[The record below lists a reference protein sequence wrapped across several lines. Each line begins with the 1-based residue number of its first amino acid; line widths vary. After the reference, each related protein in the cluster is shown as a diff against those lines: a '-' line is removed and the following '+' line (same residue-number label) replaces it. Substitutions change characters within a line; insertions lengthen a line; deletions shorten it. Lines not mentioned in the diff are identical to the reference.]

1 MKFVLLIPLLV
12 GSLFPVTSPSFA
24 ETVVSDTPDILAELE
39 SEVFAGAE
47 SVAQPTKALPG
58 VDDADY
64 ARFRMQTGSND
75 LILALSVM
83 AAGLLSLFLLLW
95 NLRTIKAPSDTMVN
109 GSGLVLV
116 IFATVLVMILA
127 KADQQLTAAT
137 GILGAIAGYLF
148 GKTTKNPDGER
159 KPDTASPT

>member
-1 MKFVLLIPLLV
+1 MKLVLLLMLL
-12 GSLFPVTSPSFA
+12 GSLLAAASPSLA
-24 ETVVSDTPDILAELE
+24 ETKTNDASDILLELQH
-39 SEVFAGAE
+39 EVLAGAE
-47 SVAQPTKALPG
+47 NVGQSTKAVPAEDT
-58 VDDADY
+58 VDY
-64 ARFRMQTGSND
+64 ARYRMQASTND

-83 AAGLLSLFLLLW
+83 TAGLLSLFLLLW
-95 NLRTIKAPSDTMVN
+95 NLRTIAASSETMVN

-159 KPDTASPT
+159 KSDTASTS

>member
-1 MKFVLLIPLLV
+1 MKSLLLLV
-12 GSLFPVTSPSFA
+12 LIGSLLAAASLSRA
-24 ETVVSDTPDILAELE
+24 ETKANDTSDILLELQN
-39 SEVFAGAE
+39 EVLAGAE
-47 SVAQPTKALPG
+47 NVGQSTKAIPAEDN
-58 VDDADY
+58 VDY
-64 ARFRMQTGSND
+64 ARYRMQAGTND

-95 NLRTIKAPSDTMVN
+95 NLRTIAASSETMVN

-148 GKTTKNPDGER
+148 GKTTKTPDGES
-159 KPDTASPT
+159 KPDAVKTP

>member
-1 MKFVLLIPLLV
+1 MKSLLLLVLV
-12 GSLFPVTSPSFA
+12 GSLLAAASPPLA
-24 ETVVSDTPDILAELE
+24 ETKATETPDILLELQN
-39 SEVFAGAE
+39 EVLAGAE
-47 SVAQPTKALPG
+47 NVGQSTKAVPAEDN
-58 VDDADY
+58 VDY
-64 ARFRMQTGSND
+64 ARYRMQAGTND

-95 NLRTIKAPSDTMVN
+95 NLRTIAASSETMVN

-148 GKTTKNPDGER
+148 GKTTKNPDGES
-159 KPDTASPT
+159 KLDAVKTP